1 MANFVTED
9 DKRIFDLQPIGTGES
24 ISDYQFVL
32 DKTGNSEAKRI
43 TIPNFINRLFP
54 NLPKQRALSGNSNP
68 DNASGTNG
76 DFYFKVTDNSLTMYE
91 KVSGSWSQVFTFS
104 IPEPAETDI
113 RRVFIIP
120 SSEIVCL

>member
-24 ISDYQFVL
+24 ISDYQLVL

-54 NLPKQRALSGNSNP
+54 NCFTNLVLAALSVLSESDRKGTLIPFMNV
-68 DNASGTNG
+68 ASPLNCNT
-76 DFYFKVTDNSLTMYE
+76 
-91 KVSGSWSQVFTFS
+91 
-104 IPEPAETDI
+104 
-113 RRVFIIP
+113 P
-120 SSEIVCL
+120 STVLPNLMFRNKNF